1 MNNKYEFTDDTLVTD
16 DGAILHRL
24 KARVSFEGV
33 REGDLGGWVENEK
46 NLDVHGDAWVC
57 GDARVSGNARVYGNA
72 WVSGNARV
80 YGNAWVSGNAWVY
93 GDAWVYG
100 NARVHGNAWE
110 VSPLQIQ
117 PSKYYINMVN
127 ATELRIGCQVHTIAW
142 WLENNERH
150 AAETGETPELAAE
163 MRLYI
168 ELAARR
174 YTPELLEVVE

>member
-1 MNNKYEFTDDTLVTD
+1 MNNKYEFTSDTLVTD
-16 DGAILHRL
+16 DGAVLHRI
-24 KARVSFEGV
+24 KARISFAGV

-46 NLDVHGDAWVC
+46 NLDVYGNAQVS
-57 GDARVSGNARVYGNA
+57 GDARVSDNA
-72 WVSGNARV
+72 WV
-80 YGNAWVSGNAWVY
+80 YGDAWVSGNAWVY
-93 GDAWVYG
+93 GDAWD
-100 NARVHGNAWE
+100 

-117 PSKYYINMVN
+117 SSKYYVNMAS

-142 WLENNERH
+142 WLANNERH

-174 YTPELLEVVE
+174 YMPELLEEKK

>member
-1 MNNKYEFTDDTLVTD
+1 MNNKYEFTGDTLVAD
-16 DGAILHRL
+16 DGAVLHRI
-24 KARVSFEGV
+24 KALVSLADV
-33 REGDLGGWVENEK
+33 DAGDLGGWIEK
-46 NLDVHGDAWVC
+46 EENLDSSGDAWLHGDAQ
-57 GDARVSGNARVYGNA
+57 
-72 WVSGNARV
+72 
-80 YGNAWVSGNAWVY
+80 
-93 GDAWVYG
+93 VYG
-100 NARVHGNAWE
+100 NARVSGDAQVSGNAWG
-110 VSPLQIQ
+110 VSPLQVQ

-174 YTPELLEVVE
+174 YAPELLEVVANEQ

>member
-1 MNNKYEFTDDTLVTD
+1 MNNKYEFTDDTLITD
-16 DGAILHRL
+16 DGAVLHRI
-24 KARVSFEGV
+24 KALVSFAGV
-33 REGDLGGWVENEK
+33 DAGDLGGWVEKEE
-46 NLDVHGDAWVC
+46 NLD
-57 GDARVSGNARVYGNA
+57 S
-72 WVSGNARV
+72 S
-80 YGNAWVSGNAWVY
+80 

-100 NARVHGNAWE
+100 NAQVYGDARVYGNAQVSGDARVYGDAWE

-117 PSKYYINMVN
+117 TSRYYINMVN

-174 YTPELLEVVE
+174 YAPELLEVVE

>member
-1 MNNKYEFTDDTLVTD
+1 MKKYELTAESIVKFGRTLFR
-16 DGAILHRL
+16 I
-24 KARVSFEGV
+24 KALVAFGDVEEG
-33 REGDLGGWVENEK
+33 ELGGFIEKEK
-46 NLDVHGDAWVC
+46 NLDQ
-57 GDARVSGNARVYGNA
+57 
-72 WVSGNARV
+72 
-80 YGNAWVSGNAWVY
+80 SGNAWVY
-93 GDAWVYG
+93 GD
-100 NARVHGNAWE
+100 AWE

-174 YTPELLEVVE
+174 YAPELLEVVG

>member
-1 MNNKYEFTDDTLVTD
+1 MY
-16 DGAILHRL
+16 
-24 KARVSFEGV
+24 
-33 REGDLGGWVENEK
+33 
-46 NLDVHGDAWVC
+46 GDAL
-57 GDARVSGNARVYGNA
+57 
-72 WVSGNARV
+72 
-80 YGNAWVSGNAWVY
+80 VSGNAWVY
-93 GDAWVYG
+93 G
-100 NARVHGNAWE
+100 NARVYGDAQVSGDAWE

-117 PSKYYINMVN
+117 TSRYYINMVN

-174 YTPELLEVVE
+174 YAPELLEVVE

>member
-1 MNNKYEFTDDTLVTD
+1 MNNKYEFTGDTLVAD
-16 DGAILHRL
+16 DGAVLHRI
-24 KARVSFEGV
+24 KALVSLADV
-33 REGDLGGWVENEK
+33 DAGDLGGWIEK
-46 NLDVHGDAWVC
+46 EENLDSSGDAWLHGDAQ
-57 GDARVSGNARVYGNA
+57 
-72 WVSGNARV
+72 
-80 YGNAWVSGNAWVY
+80 
-93 GDAWVYG
+93 VYG
-100 NARVHGNAWE
+100 NARVSGDAQVYGNARVSGDAQVSGNAWG
-110 VSPLQIQ
+110 VSPLQVQ

-174 YTPELLEVVE
+174 YAPELLEVVANEQ